1 MQGHYHKQDLG
12 TLDSHN
18 LQCSQLA
25 AQENLVKMDTLHSP
39 QQGLDHSQLL
49 LLVQQAVHMLEQ
61 AGHLAEGSLGQMQVV
76 PDYTHQKLIQTH
88 KEDMLAAWAHLM
100 HMDTAAVVVDHTID
114 LIEWDLDKMYLPA
127 DQA

>member
-18 LQCSQLA
+18 LHCSQLA

-39 QQGLDHSQLL
+39 QQGLDHKLL
-49 LLVQQAVHMLEQ
+49 PVHQAVHMLEQ
-61 AGHLAEGSLGQMQVV
+61 AGHLAEDSLGQMQVV
-76 PDYTHQKLIQTH
+76 PDYTHRKRIPTH

-100 HMDTAAVVVDHTID
+100 HMDTAVVVVDHTID
-114 LIEWDLDKMYLPA
+114 LIEWDLDKIHLPV